1 MDATQ
6 LLARLRPI
14 KVKANR
20 LANEHM
26 AGAYRSVFKGRG
38 MSFEEVR
45 PYQPGDDIR
54 VIDWNVS
61 ARTGELFVKV
71 FVEERELTFYLML
84 DMSRSSDFGTRGM
97 SRKDLI
103 AEVAAAHAF
112 SAIKNND
119 RVGLI
124 IYTDEVAHF
133 VPPKKGVTHVLR
145 IIRDVLEFSP
155 RGGASDA
162 GSGLA
167 AAVKYLMNITKKASN
182 AVILSDFFM
191 SEKSRPEVERAL
203 TLARQRHDL
212 TAFFA
217 LDPLD
222 DPLDRGLSFPGAGLI
237 TLEDLETSGEVL
249 LDSGS
254 RFVREA
260 FSRTA
265 RSHRAKVETLLKKLS
280 IHYET
285 VWADQ
290 DWVPPV
296 NRLYLRKAKRKK

>member
-1 MDATQ
+1 MDAAK
-6 LLARLRPI
+6 LLSRLRPI

-45 PYQPGDDIR
+45 PYQPGDDVR

-61 ARTGELFVKV
+61 ARTGDLFVKV

-97 SRKDLI
+97 LRKDLI

-124 IYTDEVAHF
+124 IYTDKVAHF
-133 VPPKKGVTHVLR
+133 VPPKKGVKHVLR
-145 IIRDVLEFSP
+145 IIRDVLEFAP
-155 RGGASDA
+155 EGGRGDA
-162 GSGLA
+162 GTGLA
-167 AAVKYLMNITKKASN
+167 AAVRYLMNITKKASN
-182 AVILSDFFM
+182 AVLISDFFM
-191 SEKSRPEVERAL
+191 QHQSQPEVERAL
-203 TLARQRHDL
+203 TLARRRHDL

-217 LDPLD
+217 LDPMD
-222 DPLDRGLSFPGAGLI
+222 DPSQRGLSLPSAGLI
-237 TLEDLETSGEVL
+237 TLQDLETEAEVL
-249 LDSGS
+249 VDTGS
-254 RFVREA
+254 RAVRDCYGREA
-260 FSRTA
+260 RGQRA
-265 RSHRAKVETLLKKLS
+265 RAETLFKKLS
-280 IHYET
+280 IQYET
-285 VWADQ
+285 LWTDQ

-296 NRLYLRKAKRKK
+296 NRLYLRKARRR